1 MFHIIIIGHIIV
13 VLSLKVEAV
22 VCIHDQLRM
31 RRKDHIKQSADLEL
45 KGHQMT
51 ERGSEINFRNCEPFA
66 IFLLH
71 ASLCIFVYFKVEI
84 VIVNCKM

>member
-1 MFHIIIIGHIIV
+1 
-13 VLSLKVEAV
+13 
-22 VCIHDQLRM
+22 M

-51 ERGSEINFRNCEPFA
+51 ERGSEINFRNCELFA

-71 ASLCIFVYFKVEI
+71 ASFCIFVYFKVEI
-84 VIVNCKM
+84 VIVKSNNSFISRIGKNNYLIGA